1 MIRKRKKQSHKGSC
15 GLPEHLAFDLIQHLS
30 YRFEIFYYDFLGPLA
45 EFPPAVF
52 FGINKAKIIV
62 DSFDQI
68 RAGVFHNTSLLDKL
82 IGGQCFEGQIA
93 CLDQAI
99 TDWMGGELY
108 QHHLIYMAELDRF
121 IEAEGKRVRDEMAEK
136 YIILQAKAEASRQ
149 AIQLAK
155 EVAAAEEKSRK
166 AEARATERLRVAEDC
181 AKEKAMIA
189 AERAAE
195 RQHVA
200 EQKKATK
207 ALEKAHRKAEQVAE
221 KARAK
226 ETAAATKKAQ
236 AKETATATETA
247 ALEET
252 AAAGK
257 ATTETEAA
265 AAAATDTERVD
276 NVHGLLDQT
285 GLPTCFDKG
294 DNTGYLLQSDLDM
307 RADKDNGTTKE
318 QIRGKGRAAAERER
332 RLVARQL
339 AQARATNRLDN
350 NEKRDTRSNKRSRAS
365 EDSREIEF
373 LKKEGVRLRR
383 EARESKRETV
393 QAKRED
399 QGREHIAKV
408 MRKSQ
413 NNAIMDEVRAEL
425 AEGARDRGEGN
436 SQSHSATSS

>member
-1 MIRKRKKQSHKGSC
+1 MSK
-15 GLPEHLAFDLIQHLS
+15 
-30 YRFEIFYYDFLGPLA
+30 
-45 EFPPAVF
+45 F
-52 FGINKAKIIV
+52 FGVKCMVPPGPFPFNTLQIMRFLRVVKEN
-62 DSFDQI
+62 DQA
-68 RAGVFHNTSLLDKL
+68 RLL
-82 IGGQCFEGQIA
+82 E
-93 CLDQAI
+93 AI
-99 TDWMGGELY
+99 TDRLYEVIFENKVPVSKDMSEVFKSLSPDLMERARVEDPRRDGG
-108 QHHLIYMAELDRF
+108 
-121 IEAEGKRVRDEMAEK
+121 K

-166 AEARATERLRVAEDC
+166 AEARATERLRVAEDR

-195 RQHVA
+195 RQH
-200 EQKKATK
+200 
-207 ALEKAHRKAEQVAE
+207 

-265 AAAATDTERVD
+265 AATDTERVD
-276 NVHGLLDQT
+276 NVHDPLDQT

-365 EDSREIEF
+365 EDS
-373 LKKEGVRLRR
+373 
-383 EARESKRETV
+383 
-393 QAKRED
+393 
-399 QGREHIAKV
+399 GR
-408 MRKSQ
+408 
-413 NNAIMDEVRAEL
+413 
-425 AEGARDRGEGN
+425 
-436 SQSHSATSS
+436 